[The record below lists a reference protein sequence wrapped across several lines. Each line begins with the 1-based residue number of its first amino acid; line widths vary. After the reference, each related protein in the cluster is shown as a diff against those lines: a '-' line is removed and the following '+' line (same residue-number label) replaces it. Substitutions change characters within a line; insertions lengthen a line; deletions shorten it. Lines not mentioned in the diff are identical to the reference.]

1 MVFSNYLC
9 TNKPSVRPMRRIILL
24 LITLLSLASC
34 TSLRYAGVNRV
45 RNYDISSPDVPKPF
59 NGYRI
64 AFASDFHLESKFKER
79 QLHGTVKALKAL
91 APDVLLLGGDYQ
103 EGCEF
108 VAPLFEALAQAT
120 PPDGTYAVL
129 GNNDYERCTELI
141 RATMQAHGI
150 VLLEDSIATIH
161 RGADSIIV
169 WGANAYAGRYPTAP
183 HRRGSLPHGSQA
195 GMWKAEPR
203 SREPD
208 TRDQQPPLI
217 SQEDF
222 TVLLTHTPDYVEEP
236 EAGIAD
242 LSLAGHTHG
251 GQVTLFGLYAPITA
265 SKYGMKY
272 RTGLKRSCHGT
283 PIIISNGLG
292 TSRRPIRLFAPTD
305 IVVVT
310 LRRTQM

>member
-1 MVFSNYLC
+1 
-9 TNKPSVRPMRRIILL
+9 
-24 LITLLSLASC
+24 
-34 TSLRYAGVNRV
+34 
-45 RNYDISSPDVPKPF
+45 
-59 NGYRI
+59 
-64 AFASDFHLESKFKER
+64 
-79 QLHGTVKALKAL
+79 
-91 APDVLLLGGDYQ
+91 
-103 EGCEF
+103 
-108 VAPLFEALAQAT
+108 
-120 PPDGTYAVL
+120 
-129 GNNDYERCTELI
+129 
-141 RATMQAHGI
+141 
-150 VLLEDSIATIH
+150 
-161 RGADSIIV
+161 
-169 WGANAYAGRYPTAP
+169 
-183 HRRGSLPHGSQA
+183 
-195 GMWKAEPR
+195 MWKAEPR